1 MACIEIEMENDGS
14 SLRVCVFVSFVFDLK
29 VLSIVFID

>member
-14 SLRVCVFVSFVFDLK
+14 SLRVCVFVCFVFDLK